1 MRSFTVAVFATIAA
15 IFGSSAVAVAAP
27 KDYCADLKG
36 GSTGST
42 CEIHLSDPA
51 YSVDISIPLGYPDQK
66 SIADYISQTRDGF
79 LNAAKSGAPRDT
91 PYALSIKPTEYTSS
105 IPPRGTQAVVFTVN
119 QNVGGAHPQTTY
131 KSFNWDQSYRKAIT
145 YTAAPDDKESTPLW
159 RVDDPL
165 KTVAPIVQ
173 AELQQQ
179 LAPPPPVAPP
189 TPSAQPGQ
197 PTAATPTTTT
207 TTTPPPPPPPL
218 PFATA
223 ALYNPANYQNFAVV
237 NDGVIFFFDQG
248 VLLPDSA
255 GALQVLVPRAAI
267 DPMIA

>member
-1 MRSFTVAVFATIAA
+1 MRSFSVAVVVTVAAM
-15 IFGSSAVAVAAP
+15 FGSAGVAVAAP

-36 GSTGST
+36 GKSGST
-42 CEIHLSDPA
+42 CEIQLSDPG
-51 YSVDISIPLGYPDQK
+51 YSVDISIPLMYPDQK
-66 SIADYISQTRDGF
+66 SVADYISQTREAF
-79 LNAAKSGAPRDT
+79 VNSARSGAPGTT
-91 PYALSIKPTEYTSS
+91 PYALSIKPTEYSSS
-105 IPPRGTQAVVFTVN
+105 IPPRGTEAVVFKVD
-119 QNVGGAHPQTTY
+119 QYLGGAQPQTTY
-131 KSFNWDQSYRKAIT
+131 KAFNWDQSYRKAIT
-145 YTAAPDDKESTPLW
+145 YTAAPDDKEHTPLW

-189 TPSAQPGQ
+189 TQPGQ
-197 PTAATPTTTT
+197 PGTTTTTPTTPT
-207 TTTPPPPPPPL
+207 TTTPPPPL
-218 PFATA
+218 PFAQS

-248 VLLPDSA
+248 VLLPASA
-255 GALQVLVPRAAI
+255 GALHVLVPRSAI

>member
-1 MRSFTVAVFATIAA
+1 MRSFSVAVLVTVAA
-15 IFGSSAVAVAAP
+15 IFGSTGVAVAAP

-36 GSTGST
+36 GNTGSS
-42 CEIHLSDPA
+42 CVIQLSDPG
-51 YSVDISIPLGYPDQK
+51 YSVNISIPLNYPDQK

-79 LNAAKSGAPRDT
+79 LNAAKSGAPRTT
-91 PYALSIKPTEYTSS
+91 PYELSITPTEYTSS
-105 IPPRGTQAVVFTVN
+105 IPPRGTQAVVFKVV
-119 QNVGGAHPQTTY
+119 QNVGGAQPQTTY
-131 KSFNWDQSYRKAIT
+131 KAFNWDQSYRKAIT
-145 YTAAPDDKESTPLW
+145 YTAAPDDKQNAPLW

-189 TPSAQPGQ
+189 TPPAQPGQ
-197 PTAATPTTTT
+197 PATTPTTT
-207 TTTPPPPPPPL
+207 PPPPPPL
-218 PFATA
+218 PFATT

-248 VLLPDSA
+248 VLLPASA
-255 GALQVLVPRAAI
+255 GALQVLVPRSAI